1 MVTALYAALL
11 GLFFVY
17 LSVAVVKQRKKLQV
31 SCGDGGHAHLQRV
44 IRVHGNFAEYVPF
57 ALIGIFLAEYS
68 GLQPMWVHVLGIML
82 LAGRVSHAYGF
93 SREPEL
99 LTFRALGMVLTFGV
113 FLLSALA
120 ILALF
125 ISRQII

>member
-1 MVTALYAALL
+1 MVTALYVALL

-17 LSVAVVKQRKKLQV
+17 LSVAVVKQRKKLHV
-31 SCGDGGHAHLQRV
+31 SCGDGGHAQLQRV

-57 ALIGIFLAEYS
+57 ALLVIFLAEYS
-68 GLQPMWVHVLGIML
+68 GLQPMLVHVLGIML
-82 LAGRVSHAYGF
+82 LAGRLSHAYGF

-99 LTFRALGMVLTFGV
+99 LTFRALGMILTFSV
-113 FLLSALA
+113 FLLGALA

-125 ISRQII
+125 ISRHLI